1 MRMGVFVNV
10 CGHLSKLN
18 STAVKQ
24 GQRYKG
30 VKLVRIALLR
40 IPFPPAL
47 RYHLQEGGGGYFRTY
62 NRFHLFRLFEN
73 LMLPP

>member
-1 MRMGVFVNV
+1 MCACMGVSRCVCMGVFVNV

-47 RYHLQEGGGGYFRTY
+47 RYHQQEGGEGV
-62 NRFHLFRLFEN
+62 L
-73 LMLPP
+73 